1 MLSKIISH
9 VCQLI
14 GFYDFICLMITRTGC
29 LLIVLF
35 FCFPIILGQSL
46 THKKEALLIL
56 PGFGS
61 RVNGIGALNRYYKKA
76 DMPVYIAH
84 YISRKSIEK
93 SVVNFNKYYKKHH
106 LADYQELHVMA
117 YIIGS
122 WTLNQWIIEHGKGN
136 IKTILYDRSPLQE
149 RAPTILMRDMR
160 LINFLLFGK
169 ITHDLIVTPYPVVKD
184 SSIVKGIFIETFA
197 TNVVRK
203 HQKTAL
209 SLGPINWSPEALLQ
223 PYTDVTYIPLNHDQ
237 MYTMPQSFGAEVF
250 NFIRNGHFSP
260 SIKKN
265 IPVENPFIKLKKR

>member
-1 MLSKIISH
+1 MLRIII
-9 VCQLI
+9 VFGI
-14 GFYDFICLMITRTGC
+14 F
-29 LLIVLF
+29 LLIIPDFKVSA
-35 FCFPIILGQSL
+35 QR
-46 THKKEALLIL
+46 KEALLVL

-61 RVNGIGALNRYYKKA
+61 RVNGIGALKRYYKKA

-93 SVVNFNKYYKKHH
+93 SVVNFDKYYKKHH

-160 LINFLLFGK
+160 LINFMLFGK
-169 ITHDLIVTPYPVVKD
+169 ITQELIDTPYPVVKD

-203 HQKTAL
+203 HQKTAF

-237 MYTMPQSFGAEVF
+237 MYTMPESFGAEVF
-250 NFIRNGHFSP
+250 YFIRNKHFSP